1 MGKKS
6 VSIKLPNNESS
17 ALILGLIPATIQLL
31 VITLIIFGVEKSET
45 LTTIVKAIVLNA
57 PYVYAAL
64 SALGLILAIEAIKK
78 KRKGFN
84 NKVALF
90 AIALNLIL
98 FLTYLINLI
107 FIFIILPAAQP

>member
-1 MGKKS
+1 MDNIYKS
-6 VSIKLPNNESS
+6 LNNNNVLV
-17 ALILGLIPATIQLL
+17 ALVII
-31 VITLIIFGVEKSET
+31 ITLIIFGADKSEI
-45 LTTIVKAIVLNA
+45 LTSIVRLIILNA
-57 PYVYAAL
+57 PYVYAGL

-107 FIFIILPAAQP
+107 FIFIILPAAQS